1 MVCPTGIRCYITDRH
16 TLRGASLTD
25 TISRNISAGVDWIQI
40 REKDLP
46 TKELLALLRSIE
58 PHRSKILVNGRVD
71 VALAAGAAGAH
82 LPSHSPPPRLWR
94 NIAPPGFLIGVSC
107 HSAKELRMAEE
118 EGADY
123 AVFGPVFPPLSKPPD
138 RAAHGL
144 EGLARAVA
152 VVRIPVLALG
162 GITTENG
169 ASCIAAG
176 AAGIAGISIFQRMN
190 VRI

>member
-1 MVCPTGIRCYITDRH
+1 MIQCYITDRR
-16 TLRGASLTD
+16 TLPSGDALGDVIR
-25 TISRNISAGVDWIQI
+25 RNISAGVDWVQI
-40 REKDLP
+40 RERDLP
-46 TKELLALLRSIE
+46 AREVFALVEDL
-58 PHRSKILVNGRVD
+58 PAKIIVNSRVD

-94 NIAPPGFLIGVSC
+94 KITPPGFLIGVSC
-107 HSAKELRMAEE
+107 HTAQELRIAEE

-123 AVFGPVFPPLSKPPD
+123 AVFGPVFPPLSKPSD
-138 RAAHGL
+138 RPAHGL

-152 VVRIPVLALG
+152 GIRIPVLALG
-162 GITTENG
+162 GITRENA
-169 ASCIAAG
+169 ASCVAAG